1 MGKAQR
7 AHHGIEWYPVGIFS
21 ISIAISISISIGFAG
36 VYYVNPAFGL
46 GLFFSVWFRETKIP

>member
-1 MGKAQR
+1 MALSDIRLGFF
-7 AHHGIEWYPVGIFS
+7 P

-36 VYYVNPAFGL
+36 GHYVNPAFGL